1 MAGNKQKMRYFTRLR
16 YMKVRYKDRQAVDKK
31 KKNRKIDI
39 LVLTRINPP
48 YGRDSMLKIIHKHII
63 FE

>member
-31 KKNRKIDI
+31 KKQKDRHFGLNQDKPALRAGQY
-39 LVLTRINPP
+39 VENNT
-48 YGRDSMLKIIHKHII
+48 
-63 FE
+63 